1 MVKKVSDCLKKNIN
15 ISNEDFIKM
24 LIDVFSTDFETVKKE
39 TLDYLNDE
47 FNKPEKERDFGLIH
61 ECYLTLS
68 ECFGYEYNNEYE
80 KLAYKQQRNKKIINK
95 LKKKTSGKVAMF

>member
-1 MVKKVSDCLKKNIN
+1 VSGCLKKKIN

-24 LIDVFSTDFETVKKE
+24 LIDVFSTDFEAVKKE
-39 TLDYLNDE
+39 MLDYLNDE

-80 KLAYKQQRNKKIINK
+80 KLAQKQLYKRKLINK
-95 LKKKTSGKVAMF
+95 LKKKQLAKLQCFNSI

>member
-1 MVKKVSDCLKKNIN
+1 MVKKVSDCLRKNIN

-24 LIDVFSTDFETVKKE
+24 LIDVFSTDFEIVKKE
-39 TLDYLNDE
+39 TLEYLNAELD
-47 FNKPEKERDFGLIH
+47 KPEKERDFGLIH

-80 KLAYKQQRNKKIINK
+80 KLAKKQHNNQKIINR
-95 LKKKTSGKVAMF
+95 LKKSQSIKVAMF

>member
-1 MVKKVSDCLKKNIN
+1 VSDCLKKKIN

-24 LIDVFSTDFETVKKE
+24 LIDVFSTDFEAVKKE
-39 TLDYLNDE
+39 MLDYLNDE

-80 KLAYKQQRNKKIINK
+80 KLAKKQQRNQKTINR
-95 LKKKTSGKVAMF
+95 LKKKHLVTLQCFNSE